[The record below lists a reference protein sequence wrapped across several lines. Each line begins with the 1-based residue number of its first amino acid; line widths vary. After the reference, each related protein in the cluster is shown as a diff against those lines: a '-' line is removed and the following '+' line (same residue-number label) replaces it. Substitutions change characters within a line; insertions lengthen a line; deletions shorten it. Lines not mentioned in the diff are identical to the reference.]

1 MLTYSISSKKTTM
14 IRKYLFI
21 LLLPV
26 LFSITSFKPVPSA
39 KISSILKLN
48 NADKIT
54 FIEND
59 WNTAVKK
66 ASAQKKYIFVD
77 CYATWCGPCKM
88 LKMRTF
94 TNNRVADYFN
104 KNFINVSMDMEAGQ
118 GPALAQQWKIQAYPT
133 LIIFDQNAKPVL
145 GTMGF
150 MKPDDLMAFAEQALS
165 QRK

>member
-1 MLTYSISSKKTTM
+1 MIS
-14 IRKYLFI
+14 KYFGM

-26 LFSITSFKPVPSA
+26 FFSVTSFKCVVPAKNAMEIKAASA
-39 KISSILKLN
+39 EKIV
-48 NADKIT
+48 

-59 WNTAVKK
+59 WNSAVKK

-94 TNNRVADYFN
+94 TNQRVADFFN
-104 KNFINVSMDMEAGQ
+104 KNFVNISIDMEKGQ
-118 GPALAQQWKIQAYPT
+118 GPALAQQWKLQAYPT

-150 MKPDDLMAFAEQALS
+150 MNPNDLMAFAQQAL
-165 QRK
+165 QKK

>member
-1 MLTYSISSKKTTM
+1 M
-14 IRKYLFI
+14 IRKYFWM

-26 LFSITSFKPVPSA
+26 FFMDASFKPTPAA
-39 KISSILKLN
+39 KIAAVLKSVP
-48 NADKIT
+48 ADKIV
-54 FIEND
+54 FIENE

-94 TNNRVADYFN
+94 TNKKVADFFN
-104 KNFINVSMDMEAGQ
+104 KNFVNVSIDMEAGQ
-118 GPALAQQWKIQAYPT
+118 GPMLAQQWRIQAYPT
-133 LIIFDQNAKPVL
+133 LIIFDENAKPVL

-150 MKPDDLMAFAEQALS
+150 MSPDDLMRFAEQALN
-165 QRK
+165 QKK

>member
-1 MLTYSISSKKTTM
+1 M
-14 IRKYLFI
+14 IRKYLWM

-26 LFSITSFKPVPSA
+26 FFMDASFKPTPHLKTSVVLKTVP
-39 KISSILKLN
+39 
-48 NADKIT
+48 ADKIV
-54 FIEND
+54 FIENE

-94 TNNRVADYFN
+94 TNKKVADFFN
-104 KNFINVSMDMEAGQ
+104 KNFVNVSIDMEAGQ
-118 GPALAQQWKIQAYPT
+118 GPMLAQQWRIQAYPT
-133 LIIFDQNAKPVL
+133 LIIFDENAKPVL

-150 MKPDDLMAFAEQALS
+150 MSPDDLMRFAEQALN
-165 QRK
+165 QKK